1 MSSVTIA
8 KVYARQVLDSRGN
21 PTVEV
26 EVTLSDNSFGT
37 VIVPSGA
44 STGIHEAVELRDGDK
59 SVYMGKGV
67 TKAVSNV
74 NNIISKAVIGQDA
87 YNQKALDKTMIELD
101 GTEQK
106 ANLGANAILGV
117 SLATAKAAA
126 ISKGQ
131 ALYQYVN
138 DLAGNP
144 QLKMPTPM
152 MNVINGGSHADSGL
166 EIQEFM
172 IFPTGAKSFSESLQ
186 IGAEVFHTLKK
197 LLAEKDYVTAVGDEG
212 GFAPRLKTN
221 EEAIEIILEAAKV
234 AGHENKIQIAMDAA
248 ASEFYNK
255 ETKLYTVDSKE
266 ITASELVTYYKDLQS
281 KFPIISIEDG
291 FDEDDFTGFSEL
303 QKELGENTQ
312 LVGDDLFVT
321 NTKRIQMGINDKL
334 SNSVLIKANQI
345 GTLTETIDAVAM
357 THAAGWTTVMS
368 HRSGESEDSTIA
380 HLAVGLATGQIKTGS
395 LSRSDRM
402 AKYNELLRIED
413 RSSQAGEN
421 IPFQGEIR

>member
-74 NNIISKAVIGQDA
+74 NNIISKAVIGKDA
-87 YNQKALDKTMIELD
+87 YNQKALDKAMIELD

-126 ISKGQ
+126 VSKGQ

-255 ETKLYTVDSKE
+255 ETKLYTVDNKE

-357 THAAGWTTVMS
+357 THAAGWTAVMS
-368 HRSGESEDSTIA
+368 HRSGVSEDSTIA

>member
-1 MSSVTIA
+1 MLEI
-8 KVYARQVLDSRGN
+8 
-21 PTVEV
+21 
-26 EVTLSDNSFGT
+26 
-37 VIVPSGA
+37 
-44 STGIHEAVELRDGDK
+44 
-59 SVYMGKGV
+59 
-67 TKAVSNV
+67 
-74 NNIISKAVIGQDA
+74 
-87 YNQKALDKTMIELD
+87 D
-101 GTEQK
+101 GTSNK
-106 ANLGANAILGV
+106 ATLGANAILGV

-357 THAAGWTTVMS
+357 THAAGWTAVMS

>member
-59 SVYMGKGV
+59 SVYLGKGV
-67 TKAVSNV
+67 TKAVNNV
-74 NNIISKAVIGQDA
+74 NTTLADVVVGQDA
-87 YNQKALDKTMIELD
+87 FNQKALDQLMRDAD
-101 GTEQK
+101 GTDQK
-106 ANLGANAILGV
+106 ANLGANAILGI

-144 QLKMPTPM
+144 QMKMPTPM

-172 IFPTGAKSFSESLQ
+172 IFPTGAKNFSEALQ
-186 IGAEVFHTLKK
+186 IGSETFHTLKK
-197 LLAEKDYVTAVGDEG
+197 LLSAKDYVTAVGDEG

-221 EEAIEIILEAAKV
+221 EEAIEIILEAAAQ
-234 AGHENKIQIAMDAA
+234 AGHADKIEIAMDAA
-248 ASEFYNK
+248 ASEFFENG
-255 ETKLYTVDSKE
+255 EYTVDGKQLS
-266 ITASELVTYYKDLQS
+266 ASELVAYYADLKS
-281 KFPIISIEDG
+281 KYPIVSLEDG
-291 FDEDDFTGFSEL
+291 FAEDDFAGFAEL
-303 QKELGENTQ
+303 QEKLGDQMQ

-321 NTKRIQMGINDKL
+321 NTTRIQMGINDKL
-334 SNSVLIKANQI
+334 SNSVLIKPNQI
-345 GTLTETIDAVAM
+345 GTLTETIEAVAM
-357 THAAGWTTVMS
+357 THKAGWTSVMS
-368 HRSGESEDSTIA
+368 HRSGESEDATIA
-380 HLAVGLATGQIKTGS
+380 HLAVALGTGQIKTGS

-413 RSSQAGEN
+413 RSAQAGEN

>member
-126 ISKGQ
+126 VSKGQ

-357 THAAGWTTVMS
+357 THAAGWTAVMS

>member
-1 MSSVTIA
+1 MSSVTIT

-59 SVYMGKGV
+59 NVYLGKGV
-67 TKAVSNV
+67 TKAVNNV
-74 NNIISKAVIGQDA
+74 NTTLANVVIGKDA
-87 YNQKALDKTMIELD
+87 FDQKALDEAMRDAD
-101 GTEQK
+101 GTDQK

-144 QLKMPTPM
+144 QMKMPTPM

-172 IFPTGAKSFSESLQ
+172 IFPTGAQTFSESLQ
-186 IGAEVFHTLKK
+186 IGSEVFHTLKK
-197 LLAEKDYVTAVGDEG
+197 LLSSKNYVTAVGDEG
-212 GFAPRLKTN
+212 GFAPRLTTN
-221 EEAIEIILEAAKV
+221 EEAIEIILEAAQQ
-234 AGHENKIQIAMDAA
+234 AGHADKIQIAMDAA

-266 ITASELVTYYKDLQS
+266 ITATELVAYYKDLKS
-281 KFPIISIEDG
+281 KYPIVSLEDG
-291 FDEDDFTGFSEL
+291 FDEDDFAGFSEL
-303 QKELGENTQ
+303 QKELGSEMQ

-321 NTKRIQMGINDKL
+321 NTKRIQMGITDKL
-334 SNSVLIKANQI
+334 SNSVLIKPNQI
-345 GTLTETIDAVAM
+345 GTLTETIEAVAM
-357 THAAGWTTVMS
+357 THNAGWTAVMS
-368 HRSGESEDSTIA
+368 HRSGESEDATIA
-380 HLAVGLATGQIKTGS
+380 HLAVALGTGQIKTGS

-413 RSSQAGEN
+413 RSAQAGEN
-421 IPFQGEIR
+421 IPFQGKIR

>member
-357 THAAGWTTVMS
+357 THAAGWTAVMS